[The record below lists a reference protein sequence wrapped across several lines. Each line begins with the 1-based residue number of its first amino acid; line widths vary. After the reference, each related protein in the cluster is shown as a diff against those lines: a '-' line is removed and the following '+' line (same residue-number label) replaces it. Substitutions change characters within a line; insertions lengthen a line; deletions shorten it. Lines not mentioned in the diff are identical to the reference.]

1 MPSQSITR
9 FSISLPPDL
18 LDEVDALVA
27 GRRLPSRSQAIAEMI
42 RNGLIE
48 HATALQAGPA
58 QVFAGTITLVY
69 GNRREAIRNQLARI
83 QAKYLKEVISSQHV
97 FLEDDHSL
105 EVLLVQGP
113 GDRLNRLAD
122 ALRGVK
128 NVKQVRTALTKIVLP
143 PLH

>member
-1 MPSQSITR
+1 MADAPVTR

-18 LDEVDALVA
+18 LAQLDAMVDQ
-27 GRRLPSRSQAIAEMI
+27 RRLPSRSRAIAEMI
-42 RNGLIE
+42 RHGLVDR
-48 HATALQAGPA
+48 ATEMGRRI
-58 QVFAGTITLVY
+58 VAGTITLVY
-69 GNRREAIRNQLARI
+69 GNGRQAIRNQLARI

-97 FLEDDHSL
+97 FLEENHSL

-113 GDRLNRLAD
+113 GERLIKLAD

-128 NVKQVRTALTKIVLP
+128 NVKQVKVALTTTVLP